1 MARGELN
8 VVRGGSK
15 YAYSVGDVVE
25 SLQAAGVM
33 TDEAMHI
40 ARDVEKYFHKKGE
53 KEIPLDA
60 MVDRIAHEV
69 RSRVDEAAAERF
81 RGQTPPFV
89 PIAVERETGTELFS
103 RRTLVHS
110 LEKLDLGFKEAHS
123 IAHQVAQGLRSE
135 GQEVVSERDLA
146 HRVALALEARYGR
159 EMRLKYEASVSQTT
173 DLLVVEEDGQE
184 LPYSRGILAQ
194 SLMAI
199 GLGPELSHNLAKRV
213 EDALWRLGDVRVERE
228 RLRHEVLHLLVEEA
242 GEEFARRYDLM
253 RAVRQPDRPIVVLIG
268 GAAGVGKS
276 AVASE
281 LGYRMGIPRI
291 VSTDSVRQALRSL
304 ISPEL
309 APVLHAS
316 SYTAWKAELL
326 PAERPGA
333 TPKRKRVIRGFQAQV
348 QQLGTAVTA
357 IIERNIEE
365 SVSLVM
371 EGVHLVPGIS
381 PADLN
386 VDATVIEIVLVVKSE
401 ERHAKHFGI
410 REGTTQRKGHEYIGH
425 LPEIRILQNFIV
437 ARAREAG
444 VPVIEASDFDQA
456 IERAIEHILGV
467 VLHAQ
472 REGVHRSDAIDM

>member
-1 MARGELN
+1 MARGELY
-8 VVRGGSK
+8 VVRNDDK
-15 YAYSVGDVVE
+15 YAYSTGDVVE

-33 TDEAMHI
+33 TDEAMQI
-40 ARDVEKYFHKKGE
+40 ARDVEKHFRKRQEGV
-53 KEIPLDA
+53 IPLGT
-60 MVDRIAHEV
+60 MVDRIAHELS
-69 RSRVDEAAAERF
+69 SRIDEATADRF

-89 PIAVERETGTELFS
+89 PIAVERGDGTELFS
-103 RRTLVHS
+103 RRTLVSS

-159 EMRLKYEASVSQTT
+159 EMRLKYESAVSQAT
-173 DLLVVEEDGQE
+173 DLLVVEDEGHE

-199 GLGPELSHNLAKRV
+199 GLGPELSHNLAKRA
-213 EDALWRLGDVRVERE
+213 EDALWRRGDVRVDRE
-228 RLRHEVLHLLVEEA
+228 ELRTEVLHLLVDEA
-242 GEEFARRYDLM
+242 GEEFARRYELM
-253 RAVRQPDRPIVVLIG
+253 RAVRRPERPIVVLIG

-281 LGYRMGIPRI
+281 LGYRLGIPRI

-309 APVLHAS
+309 SPVLHAS
-316 SYTAWKAELL
+316 SYAAWEAELL
-326 PAERPGA
+326 PAEREGA

-348 QQLGTAVTA
+348 QQLGTALTA
-357 IIERNIEE
+357 IIERNVEE

-381 PADLN
+381 PRA
-386 VDATVIEIVLVVKSE
+386 VDADAVVIELVLAVDSE
-401 ERHAKHFGI
+401 ERHAKHFGL

-425 LPEIRILQNFIV
+425 LPEIRILQKFIV
-437 ARAREAG
+437 EHARRAG
-444 VPVIEASDFDQA
+444 VPVIEASDFDRA
-456 IERAIEHILGV
+456 IERSIEHILDV
-467 VLHAQ
+467 VLEEQ
-472 REGVHRSDAIDM
+472 RRSEGESVLEL